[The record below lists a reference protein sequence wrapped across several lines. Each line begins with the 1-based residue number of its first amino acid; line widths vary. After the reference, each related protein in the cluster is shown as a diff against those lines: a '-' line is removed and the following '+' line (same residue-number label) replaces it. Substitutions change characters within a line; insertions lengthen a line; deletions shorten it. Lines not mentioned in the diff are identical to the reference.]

1 MWQPTISI
9 EHLKKRAALTQKV
22 RQFFDARSILEVDVP
37 ILGEAPVT
45 DPYLAAMETHCHSYP
60 ETTFYLQTSPEY
72 YMKRLLSAGAPSIY
86 YLGKSFR
93 DDERGRLHSPEFMML
108 EWYHLGID
116 DHELMAEVLAVMR
129 LFLGEVP
136 FQKATYQALFEQH
149 LQLNPH
155 EASEQVLSELVHQ
168 HIGPIEGLT
177 HLLRDTSL
185 QLLMS
190 EVIEP
195 KLPPNV
201 ITFIYDFPVSQA
213 ALARI
218 RGNVAG
224 RFEVYYQG
232 VELANGYHELSDAK
246 TQAERFAKDLAAR
259 EVQNLKIVPVDKK
272 LIAAL
277 EHYFPEC
284 SGVALGFDRLLM
296 LALGETNIDK
306 VQSFGFNDL
315 KLV

>member
-1 MWQPTISI
+1 
-9 EHLKKRAALTQKV
+9 
-22 RQFFDARSILEVDVP
+22 
-37 ILGEAPVT
+37 
-45 DPYLAAMETHCHSYP
+45 
-60 ETTFYLQTSPEY
+60 
-72 YMKRLLSAGAPSIY
+72 LLSAGAPSIY

-116 DHELMAEVLAVMR
+116 DHELMEEVLAVMR

-136 FQKATYQALFEQH
+136 FQKVTYQRAFEQH

-155 EASEQVLSELVHQ
+155 NASAQVLTELVHQ
-168 HIGPIEGLT
+168 YIGPIAGLT
-177 HLLRDTSL
+177 QMLRDTAL

-190 EVIEP
+190 EVIETKFP
-195 KLPPNV
+195 RDV
-201 ITFIYDFPVSQA
+201 VTFIYDFPLSQA
-213 ALARI
+213 ALARSK
-218 RGNVAG
+218 GDVAG

-232 VELANGYHELSDAK
+232 VELANGYHELRDPK
-246 TQAERFAKDLAAR
+246 TQAERFAKDLATRQA
-259 EVQNLKIVPVDKK
+259 QNLKIVPVDKK
-272 LIAAL
+272 LLAGL

-296 LALGETNIDK
+296 LALGEAHIDK

-315 KLV
+315 G

>member
-9 EHLKKRAALTQKV
+9 ESLKKRAVLTEKV
-22 RQFFDARSILEVDVP
+22 RQFFAKRGILEVDVP
-37 ILGEAPVT
+37 VLGEAPVT
-45 DPYLAAMETHCHSYP
+45 DPYLTAMETHCHSYP
-60 ETTFYLQTSPEY
+60 KTTFYLQTSPEY

-93 DDERGRLHSPEFMML
+93 DDERGRLHSPEFTML

-116 DHELMAEVLAVMR
+116 DHELMAEVLEVIR
-129 LFLGEVP
+129 LFLHEVP
-136 FQKATYQALFEQH
+136 YQKVSYQSLFEEY
-149 LQLNPH
+149 LALNPH
-155 EASEQVLSELVHQ
+155 NASEQVLAQLVHQ
-168 HIGPIEGLT
+168 HIGPIEGMT
-177 HLLRDTSL
+177 HLLRDTAL

-195 KLPPNV
+195 KLSPNLV
-201 ITFIYDFPVSQA
+201 TFIYDFPASQA

-218 RGNVAG
+218 KGNVAG

-232 VELANGYHELSDAK
+232 IELANGYHELSDAK
-246 TQAERFAKDLAAR
+246 TQAERFAKDLATRA
-259 EVQNLKIVPVDKK
+259 VQNLKNVPVDKK
-272 LIAAL
+272 LLAAL

-296 LALGETNIDK
+296 LALGETAIDK

-315 KLV
+315 E

>member
-1 MWQPTISI
+1 MWQPTISM
-9 EHLKKRAALTQKV
+9 EHLKKRAVLAQKV
-22 RQFFDARSILEVDVP
+22 RQFFAEREILEVDVP

-45 DPYLAAMETHCHSYP
+45 DPYLEAMTTHCHSYP
-60 ETTFYLQTSPEY
+60 KTPFYLQTSPEY

-93 DDERGRLHSPEFMML
+93 DDERGRLHSPEFTML

-116 DHELMAEVLAVMR
+116 DHELMAEVMAVMR
-129 LFLGEVP
+129 LFLGEVS
-136 FQKATYQALFEQH
+136 FQKVTYQALFEQH
-149 LQLNPH
+149 LGLNPH
-155 EASEQVLSELVHQ
+155 HASEQVLAEWVHQ
-168 HIGPIEGLT
+168 HIGPIEGLP
-177 HLLRDTSL
+177 HLLRDTAL

-195 KLPPNV
+195 RLPSNV
-201 ITFIYDFPVSQA
+201 VTFIYDFPASQA

-218 RGNVAG
+218 KGDVAG

-232 VELANGYHELSDAK
+232 IELANGYHELSDAK
-246 TQAERFAKDLAAR
+246 TQAERFERDLAAR
-259 EVQNLKIVPVDKK
+259 QAQNLTRVPVDKK
-272 LIAAL
+272 LLAAL

-296 LALGETNIDK
+296 LALGETHVDK

-315 KLV
+315 G

>member
-9 EHLKKRAALTQKV
+9 ECLKKRAALTQKV
-22 RQFFDARSILEVDVP
+22 RQFFEERGVLEVDVP

-45 DPYLAAMETHCHSYP
+45 DPYLTAMETHCHSYP
-60 ETTFYLQTSPEY
+60 KTTFYLQTSPEY

-129 LFLGEVP
+129 LFLGEVSS
-136 FQKATYQALFEQH
+136 QKMTYQEAFEQY

-155 EASEQVLSELVHQ
+155 HAPEQILAELVEQ
-168 HIGPIEGLT
+168 HIGPVEGMAYLP
-177 HLLRDTSL
+177 RDTSL

-195 KLPPNV
+195 KLPRNIV
-201 ITFIYDFPVSQA
+201 TFIYDFPLSQA
-213 ALARI
+213 ALARSK
-218 RGNVAG
+218 GDVAG

-232 VELANGYHELSDAK
+232 IELANGYHELSDAK
-246 TQAERFAKDLAAR
+246 TQAERFAKDLNTRQA
-259 EVQNLKIVPVDKK
+259 QNLKIVPVDKK

-296 LALGETNIDK
+296 LALGEAHIDK

-315 KLV
+315 E